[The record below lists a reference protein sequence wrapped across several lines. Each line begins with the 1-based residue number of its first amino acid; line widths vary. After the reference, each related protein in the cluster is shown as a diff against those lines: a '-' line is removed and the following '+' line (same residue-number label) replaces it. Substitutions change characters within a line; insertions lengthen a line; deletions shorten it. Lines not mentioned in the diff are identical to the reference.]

1 MKHQET
7 IDYVLKVV
15 WQNMA
20 NRYNQIAAEHG
31 ITQSIGYLLMNID
44 ESEGTTVSEVAS
56 LLGLKAT
63 SLSRMLNNLNDQGLI
78 SRQTQTNDKRSVKIF
93 LTQKGKEKRL
103 VARSVVKNFNEY
115 LNGHLPEKDKKILV
129 DLLNQ
134 INNLTINYKPEN

>member
-63 SLSRMLNNLNDQGLI
+63 SLSRMLNNLNNQGLI

>member
-63 SLSRMLNNLNDQGLI
+63 SLSRMLNNLNNQGLI

-115 LNGHLPEKDKKILV
+115 LNGHLLEKDKKILV